1 MKKLEKLSNSKF
13 ENLKK
18 DEVELKHLV
27 SGARGPVGG
36 EGTYD
41 ANGTKIDI
49 EDYTDPVF
57 NLNLIPPI
65 FLCKSRGINKKKL
78 CLNFFLY

>member
-49 EDYTDPVF
+49 EDYTDPSSG
-57 NLNLIPPI
+57 LTDTA
-65 FLCKSRGINKKKL
+65 SEA
-78 CLNFFLY
+78 CLDSCI